1 MDKIELLKKVLLKF
15 HPEVNFIARF
25 TKKGFYNIII
35 KGVKG
40 IEYDEVLMERVFVFV
55 HANPI
60 QINSFLDSISSFH
73 PDVNR
78 GNTIVKYIMNNG
90 KVVTL

>member
-1 MDKIELLKKVLLKF
+1 MDKIELLNKVLLKF
-15 HPEVNFIARF
+15 HPEVNFITRF
-25 TKKGFYNIII
+25 TKKGFYSIII

-40 IEYDEVLMERVFVFV
+40 IEYDETLMERVFVFV
-55 HANPI
+55 KANPI
-60 QINSFLDSISSFH
+60 VINSFLDSISSFH
-73 PDVNR
+73 PDVNM

>member
-1 MDKIELLKKVLLKF
+1 MDKIELLKKVLSKF
-15 HPEVNFIARF
+15 HPEVNFIVRF

-40 IEYDEVLMERVFVFV
+40 IEYDETLMERVFIFV
-55 HANPI
+55 NANPI
-60 QINSFLDSISSFH
+60 LINSFLDSISSFH